1 MRKTTT
7 IFISS
12 FSVSFNDCIQ
22 DLYLIELPLLDRR
35 FTWTNKRDD
44 PTLERLDRAFI
55 NLDWDRVLPSTLLSS
70 MTRRTSDHVP
80 LKIDIATTIPR
91 SNLFWFDNYW
101 VNEPGF
107 VSMIESAWACRTR
120 KSDPAAAI
128 SAKLKRTRRTIK
140 NWRKSKPNLG
150 QQETDCSIVINLID
164 FVEEVRPLT

>member
-1 MRKTTT
+1 
-7 IFISS
+7 
-12 FSVSFNDCIQ
+12 
-22 DLYLIELPLLDRR
+22 
-35 FTWTNKRDD
+35 
-44 PTLERLDRAFI
+44 
-55 NLDWDRVLPSTLLSS
+55 

-164 FVEEVRPLT
+164 FVEEVRPLTWRETKLRALITTILSRVTQAKLTIWKQRSKIRAAIEGDENTRFFHACANQ